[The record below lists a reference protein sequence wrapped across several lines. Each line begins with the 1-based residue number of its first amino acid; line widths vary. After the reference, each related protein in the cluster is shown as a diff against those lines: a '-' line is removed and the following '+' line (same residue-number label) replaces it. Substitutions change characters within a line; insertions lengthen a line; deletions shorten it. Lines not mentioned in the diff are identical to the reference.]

1 MVLLFLQVIDIH
13 ANAPSKHTKI
23 KLSGQKAERLALPS
37 INSVH
42 LRTRDHPQA
51 DIAEVFTSDKTRH
64 IGLSA
69 AKPLKISGVA
79 QRSVSPA
86 VCVPRFFR

>member
-1 MVLLFLQVIDIH
+1 MRHLKNI
-13 ANAPSKHTKI
+13 KI
-23 KLSGQKAERLALPS
+23 ELIGQKTEALALPS

-42 LRTRDHPQA
+42 LRTRDHPKA
-51 DIAEVFTSDKTRH
+51 DIAKVLTSDKTRH